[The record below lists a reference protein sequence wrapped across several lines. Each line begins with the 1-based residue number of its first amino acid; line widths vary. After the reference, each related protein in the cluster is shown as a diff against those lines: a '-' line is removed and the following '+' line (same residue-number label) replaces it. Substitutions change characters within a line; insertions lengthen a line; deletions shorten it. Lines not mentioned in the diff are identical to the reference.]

1 MDALDPVHLDRN
13 DAAPTVP
20 SSLLE
25 AGSSVLLAAGFL
37 SRLFGSA
44 VIEDGPGGLS
54 IRSAPGRY
62 AAWVLAFAVL
72 LAVTWLC
79 RRRRIGG
86 NLAHGAFYAS
96 FAIPIIIV
104 PGIALESV
112 HASRAE
118 LTVRTGLWFSPTVS
132 RIALTDIE
140 SITERRKAVR
150 QRGLPRQDTYWRFRY
165 RDGKERSLQLP
176 DLLNA
181 HRAATAAYL
190 ERQGIPFLAE

>member
-1 MDALDPVHLDRN
+1 M
-13 DAAPTVP
+13 
-20 SSLLE
+20 
-25 AGSSVLLAAGFL
+25 LLAAAFL
-37 SRLFGSA
+37 SRVFGSA
-44 VIEDGPGGLS
+44 VIEENAGGLS

-62 AAWVLAFAVL
+62 AAWLLACALL
-72 LAVTWLC
+72 LAVTWFC
-79 RRRRIGG
+79 RRRKVGG

-132 RIALTDIE
+132 RIPLSDIE

-150 QRGLPRQDTYWRFRY
+150 QRGLPRQETYWRFRY

-176 DLLNA
+176 DLLAA
-181 HRAATAAYL
+181 HHAATADDL
-190 ERQGIPFLAE
+190 ERQGIPFFAE